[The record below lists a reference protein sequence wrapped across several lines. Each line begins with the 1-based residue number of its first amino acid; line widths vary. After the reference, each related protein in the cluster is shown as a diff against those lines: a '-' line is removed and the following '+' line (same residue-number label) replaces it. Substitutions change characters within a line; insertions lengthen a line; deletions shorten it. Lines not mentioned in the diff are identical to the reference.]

1 MHRAAIALAALVLL
15 GQVQAGVARG
25 AGDAPIAVIAIII
38 DDLGN
43 NLAEGQ
49 RTVRLPGPVACAILP
64 QTPYAQRLARTAHN
78 NNKEV
83 ILHLPMESVESD
95 ALGPGGLDS
104 KMRAFDIIV
113 TLNKDL
119 QTVPLAVGISNHMG
133 SLLTQ
138 RRQPMEWLMQ
148 AITNRGD
155 LFFVDSRTTP
165 QTVAATVAR
174 EVKLPHLERDV
185 FLDNDQQLS
194 SIRIQFAILLDTARE
209 YGSALALGHPY
220 PETLAFLER
229 KLPDLENSGVRLVTL
244 SKLLSMRNA
253 KRASLRTSAILRI
266 VRGGAKSAH

>member
-1 MHRAAIALAALVLL
+1 MHRAAVALAALVLL
-15 GQVQAGVARG
+15 GHVQSGVARDT
-25 AGDAPIAVIAIII
+25 GDAPASAIAIII

-43 NLAEGQ
+43 NLAEGE

-64 QTPYAQRLARTAHN
+64 QTPYARRLAGNAREY
-78 NNKEV
+78 NKEV
-83 ILHLPMESVESD
+83 ILHLPMESIESD

-119 QTVPLAVGISNHMG
+119 QTVPFAVGISNHMG

-148 AITNRGD
+148 AITNRGG

-174 EVKLPHLERDV
+174 EVELPHLARDV

-194 SIRIQFAILLDTARE
+194 SISTQFEILLDTARE
-209 YGSALALGHPY
+209 HGSALALGHPY

-229 KLPDLENSGVRLVTL
+229 KLPELENSGVRLVTL
-244 SKLLSMRNA
+244 SKLLRMRNA
-253 KRASLRTSAILRI
+253 KPASLRTSVIVRI
-266 VRGGAKSAH
+266 VRGDSKSAN

>member
-15 GQVQAGVARG
+15 GQVQVGAARG
-25 AGDAPIAVIAIII
+25 AGDAPVAVFAIII

-43 NLAEGQ
+43 NLAEGE

-64 QTPYAQRLARTAHN
+64 QTPYAQRLARYAHN

-165 QTVAATVAR
+165 QTIAATVAR
-174 EVKLPHLERDV
+174 EVELPHLERDV
-185 FLDNDQQLS
+185 FLDNDQQLP
-194 SIRIQFAILLDTARE
+194 SISTQFAILLDTARE
-209 YGSALALGHPY
+209 HGSALALGHPY

-244 SKLLSMRNA
+244 SKLLSMRNT

-266 VRGGAKSAH
+266 VRGGAKSTN